1 MTQNIDEILQQHG
14 NDCPITIFRMAR
26 TRWQKA
32 VAIEFLKQQKQITEM
47 KNDLKWIKYLLSA
60 MLSVTVI
67 AVIAQVVGALF

>member
-1 MTQNIDEILQQHG
+1 MTENIDEILEQHG
-14 NDCPITIFRMAR
+14 GDCPITIFRMAR

>member
-1 MTQNIDEILQQHG
+1 MTQNIDEILQQHS

-47 KNDLKWIKYLLSA
+47 KNDIKWIKYLLSA